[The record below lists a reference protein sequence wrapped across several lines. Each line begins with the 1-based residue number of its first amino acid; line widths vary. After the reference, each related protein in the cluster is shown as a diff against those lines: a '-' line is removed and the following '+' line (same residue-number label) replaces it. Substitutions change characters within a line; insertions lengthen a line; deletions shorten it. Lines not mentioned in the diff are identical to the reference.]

1 MRLCRL
7 YDVEVTNLLIAK
19 LVDRVTYVIGKDG
32 IIKKA
37 FAKVKPESHA
47 SEVLALL

>member
-1 MRLCRL
+1 
-7 YDVEVTNLLIAK
+7 VTNLLIAK

-37 FAKVKPESHA
+37 FAKVKPEGHA
-47 SEVLALL
+47 SEVLALF